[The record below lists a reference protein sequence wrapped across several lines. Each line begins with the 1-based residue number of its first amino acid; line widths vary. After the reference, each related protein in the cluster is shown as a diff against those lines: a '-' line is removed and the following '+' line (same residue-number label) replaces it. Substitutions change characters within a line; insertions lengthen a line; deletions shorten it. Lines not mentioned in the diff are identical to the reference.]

1 MACNIEYHNPL
12 SGKRHPS
19 LVAYLLSNHGFKDT
33 TVIEKFLQMQDF
45 ILVDGKRQWGPNI
58 PTLSPYQEESILLHP
73 LMKGQTLEQPFLE
86 YLKDVQDFYN
96 EMGIYV
102 YQDLTFKQASDLA
115 ALAKDRKFSVRVER
129 VVDDN
134 GVVRYNLFPEKVS
147 KFLEKKLKQDLA
159 YYQLQDNTLVRPGE
173 SLGVLNKL
181 IDASDP
187 TVANVV
193 ANMLESKEVSEDKKE
208 ILKRLLPIA
217 RLNDNLDIRFVVGN
231 EIDLVDKT
239 RKTYQGKYNYTT
251 NTIEISVG
259 EMLDMSPEE
268 FTQFFIHELV
278 HSISFS
284 TLENPQTAAEQN
296 FVKEFRQI
304 VKSYHE
310 LHEDKVAAL
319 LKGDKTFSPYYGF
332 ANMHEFFSEF
342 MVNKEFR
349 ELLEK
354 DSPSFFQRFLDT
366 LARFFKYLLG
376 KSTTFKN
383 VSEQRLDKLT
393 SDLLQNILSKE
404 SLNLSFVG
412 REQFDLQMYLGFST
426 DQITAMDLALGDKKD
441 QERFLT
447 QLNNY
452 LDNYGVNWSKVEQ
465 DASRLGI
472 SEKRIDKAEEL
483 YKNIDRVEAVQAF
496 KSLTSYL
503 HETANFLR
511 SIKLG
516 LDSMSTD
523 STMTLDAKFKKA
535 YHARELGNYFEK
547 VLIDLKKNLSV
558 GEGVTFGTN
567 TVLGAQ
573 ISNINTFVDSLQKD
587 YLNKAVYAVSQKLA
601 ETIAPQTAKL
611 IEQTDKEIARIE
623 RELQTAG
630 PKAIPML
637 KKKLQEQKL
646 NKRKFATKENLVNA
660 FTEELKDINTASYY
674 LEAASMSDNLIIGSV
689 GNFINNLFNE
699 ANIEAMQFEVQMKN
713 YASQFEAYQRGKNT
727 NATTSL
733 TYDEYFKNLHRKV
746 EILEIQNGEIVSVP
760 TIVLNSEMDE
770 ITYMNEKTQMK
781 HNILVEERKSLA
793 ERDDAMIER
802 MKKDIR
808 EMEEEYEIRPFVPE
822 WYAIQ
827 SRLSEEA
834 KEAREEKLEVLRQ
847 LQSTSFDEN
856 MTEEELDLLE
866 EAKFELERLESDYD
880 NSGNLKDEQGL
891 RIAKNIREWKQD
903 KNAAELYTFELSDER
918 KELFDHHYNLNE
930 SNYAKIVKKYND
942 VVANGDPDEITL
954 VAKQVQRQKQIY
966 DLWKRANTVRTIS
979 PDWYKQRRGI
989 IDQISAIQQKYQTE
1003 TGERTVSDA
1012 FDELFAMLKGYKDQ
1026 DGFYNGE
1033 KIYEDTQGVLVDK
1046 IKALQDEV
1054 DSLKDT
1060 ADEYETEDS
1069 DRLKQLYAEL
1079 NDIQQTV
1086 KTPYYEKVYNN
1097 RLTEQRQIIIKEYAS
1112 KNEPIPSPSTLDM
1125 YAARALKKTD
1135 WFKQNHRQVTKYVGN
1150 RYVLVDEP
1158 LFIWVKKEPI
1168 DESFITNQTP
1178 SFRWMSLK
1186 INEKYINPERKE
1198 FSKVKRVAL
1207 DPSKTKYRNS
1217 AWGNLDTTEK
1227 QIISGI
1233 TEAYTSL
1240 QRTIPRNL
1248 RKGLELPG
1256 VQKSLLESAK
1266 VGNIR
1271 STINTTASNLYDNL
1285 SFRYGDELSD
1295 NEDAEGSVA
1304 KKYNRR
1310 LFLKY
1315 SNRIGQDKMSVNI
1328 FNTITEF
1335 GGEMIKFRKGFEQMA
1350 YIYGIQDVLK
1360 ENKEGTKM
1368 KKAIDNLI
1376 EARLQGKTRKA
1387 LGNNKVLNFIEG
1399 TIDASLSVGAQNALS
1414 FRLPSI
1420 LKNQFA
1426 GTANIMFQLKGYGLE
1441 QKDLHK
1447 AGFKNMKEYMNLF
1460 NAHIEDGRDTPYIL
1474 KMKYFNV
1481 FPDDHIGNTGRRLFR
1496 SDLAKT
1502 VEKYNPLKHLSFIR
1516 TFGEFEMR
1524 SAVAEALATKKYSQI
1539 KLTNGKVINILE
1551 AYESIDGVLTPR
1563 ADIEDMEGF
1572 KDLENAYRGELTA
1585 INNLIHG
1592 VYAEMDKAEYSRYT
1606 IGRILFFMKG
1616 GWLYQQTARRFGKKS
1631 VLHGGGIQYEGFYR
1645 TLLRGLKDII
1655 IMKGD
1660 FKYVLNNLM
1669 TAQEKADF
1677 LTGVFETIT
1686 TAVTISLLAAL
1697 NSLRYSDD
1705 DEEDQWA
1712 LYQLLYTL
1720 TLLEDELSTL
1730 NPVTGTASI
1739 VYSRFI
1745 NNVDGKD
1752 AATYYAS
1759 KEVALPFKGMYDL
1772 LSLTLGMTAGN
1783 LIDAGFDT
1791 DLGFNP
1797 FNEYVPRS
1805 SSGKVLN
1812 PKRYPQD
1819 PSLTGAS
1826 EFRARV
1832 QRLIGLDA
1840 TVNSVL
1846 NPEYIFRKYEDRNP
1860 RWYLSTLD
1868 EDTKGFKK
1876 EINSSKKQIKAM
1888 ERQLDYIEDAE
1899 TKVYYEEE
1907 IARIKERMKEASA
1920 QKNDLD
1926 QEYFRSGLK

>member
-1 MACNIEYHNPL
+1 MACNIKYHNPV
-12 SGKRHPS
+12 SGERHSS
-19 LVAYLLSNHGFKDT
+19 LVAYLLSNHGFEDT
-33 TVIEKFLQMQDF
+33 TVIEEFLQTQKF

-58 PTLSPYQEESILLHP
+58 PTLSPYQEENILLHP
-73 LMKGQTLEQPFLE
+73 LIQNQSLKESFKE
-86 YLKDVQDFYN
+86 YLKDVQDFYD
-96 EMGIYV
+96 EMGIHV

-115 ALAKDRKFSVRVER
+115 ALAKDRKFTAKVER
-129 VVDDN
+129 VIDES
-134 GVVRYNLFPEKVS
+134 GVIHYQFFPEKVS
-147 KFLEKKLKQDLA
+147 EFAEKKLKQDLA

-187 TVANVV
+187 TLANVV
-193 ANMLESKEVSEDKKE
+193 ANILESSEVSEDKKE

-217 RLNDNLDIRFVVGN
+217 RLNDNLDISFVVGN
-231 EIDLVDKT
+231 EIDLVNKT
-239 RKTYQGKYNYTT
+239 TKTYKGKYNYTT
-251 NTIEISVG
+251 NTIEISIG
-259 EMLDMSPEE
+259 EILDMSPEE

-284 TLENPQTAAEQN
+284 TLENPQTAAEKK
-296 FVKEFRQI
+296 FVKEFREI
-304 VKSYHE
+304 VKHYHE
-310 LHEDKVAAL
+310 LHEEKVAAL
-319 LKGDKTFSPYYGF
+319 LKEDKKLRAYYGF

-349 ELLEK
+349 ALLEK
-354 DSPSFFQRFLDT
+354 DDRKWYQRLLDNLSGFLN
-366 LARFFKYLLG
+366 YLLR
-376 KSTTFKN
+376 KSNRTQNF
-383 VSEQRLDKLT
+383 SEERLDRLT

-412 REQFDLQMYLGFST
+412 REQFDLQLYLGFSAK
-426 DQITAMDLALGDKKD
+426 DLNAMDQALEGNS
-441 QERFLT
+441 EFLN

-452 LDNYGVNWSKVEQ
+452 LDNNLINWSKIDQEG
-465 DASRLGI
+465 SRLGI
-472 SEKRIDKAEEL
+472 SDQRLDKVEDL
-483 YKNIDRVEAVQAF
+483 YKNIDRTEAVLAF

-503 HETANFLR
+503 HETAKFLK
-511 SIKLG
+511 SVKGG
-516 LDSMSTD
+516 LDYMSTD
-523 STMTLDAKFKKA
+523 PTVTLDAQFKKA
-535 YHARELGNYFEK
+535 YHARELGNYFSQ
-547 VLIDLKKNLSV
+547 VIDELENNFLTNT
-558 GEGVTFGTN
+558 GTTFGTN
-567 TVLGAQ
+567 TILGAQ
-573 ISNINTFVDSLQKD
+573 IQNIKSYVNSLQED
-587 YLNKAVYAVSQKLA
+587 YFRKAVHAVSEKLA

-611 IEQTDKEIARIE
+611 IEQTNKEIERIE

-630 PKAIPML
+630 PRVIPML
-637 KKKLQEQKL
+637 KKRLQEQKL

-660 FTEELKDINTASYY
+660 FTKELKDINTASYY
-674 LEAASMSDNLIIGSV
+674 LEAASMSNNLIIGSV

-699 ANIEAMQFEVQMKN
+699 ANIEAMQFEVQMKTF
-713 YASQFEAYQRGKNT
+713 ASQFEAYQRAKGT

-746 EILEIQNGEIVSVP
+746 EILEIQNGELVAVP
-760 TIVLNSEMDE
+760 TIVINSEMDE

-781 HNILVEERKSLA
+781 YDILVEEKKPLA
-793 ERDDAMIER
+793 EKDDAKIER

-808 EMEEEYEIRPFVPE
+808 EMEEQYEIRPFVSE

-847 LQSTSFDEN
+847 LQTNSFDEN
-856 MTEEELDLLE
+856 LTEEELDLLE

-880 NSGNLKDEQGL
+880 NSGNLKEEQGL

-903 KNAAELYTFELSDER
+903 KNAAELYTFEVSEEN
-918 KELFDHHYNLNE
+918 KELFDHHYNTNE
-930 SNYAKIVKKYND
+930 SNYVLAVKKYD
-942 VVANGDPDEITL
+942 QAVAKGDSDEIIIASKKL
-954 VAKQVQRQKQIY
+954 KEQRRVY

-979 PDWYKQRRGI
+979 PEWYKERRAT
-989 IDQISAIQQKYQTE
+989 IDQISAIQQKYQGE
-1003 TGERTVSDA
+1003 PGERTVSDA
-1012 FDELFAMLKGYKDQ
+1012 FDELFALLKGYKDQ

-1033 KIYEDTQGVLVDK
+1033 KIYEDTQGSLVEK
-1046 IKALQDEV
+1046 IKDLQDEI

-1060 ADEYETEDS
+1060 SDEYERGDS
-1069 DRLKQLYAEL
+1069 NRLKELYAEL

-1097 RLTEQRQIIIKEYAS
+1097 RLTEQRQILIKEYAV
-1112 KNEPIPSPSTLDM
+1112 KNESIPSSSTLDV

-1135 WFKQNHRQVTKYVGN
+1135 WFQQNHRQVTKYVGN

-1158 LFIWVKKEPI
+1158 LFFWVKKEPV
-1168 DESFITNQTP
+1168 DESYITNQSP
-1178 SFRWMSLK
+1178 SFRWTNLK
-1186 INEKYINPERKE
+1186 INEKYVNPERKE
-1198 FSKVKRVAL
+1198 FFKVKRVAL
-1207 DPSKTKYRNS
+1207 DPTKTKYRNP
-1217 AWGNLDTTEK
+1217 AWNSLDTTEK
-1227 QIISGI
+1227 QIVSGI
-1233 TEAYTSL
+1233 TEAYTNL

-1266 VGNIR
+1266 VGNIG
-1271 STINTTASNLYDNL
+1271 STINTTASNVYDSL
-1285 SFRYGDELSD
+1285 SFRYGDELSE
-1295 NEDAEGSVA
+1295 NEDAEGSIA
-1304 KKYNRR
+1304 NKYNRR

-1328 FNTITEF
+1328 FNTITQF

-1350 YIYGIQDVLK
+1350 YIYGIQDVLEK
-1360 ENKEGTKM
+1360 NKEGTKM

-1399 TIDASLSVGAQNALS
+1399 TIDASLSVGAKSALS

-1426 GTANIMFQLKGYGLE
+1426 GTANIMFQLKGYGLD

-1460 NAHIEDGRDTPYIL
+1460 NAHIEDGKDTPYIL

-1496 SDLAKT
+1496 SDLAKM

-1539 KLTNGKVINILE
+1539 RLTSGKVINILE
-1551 AYESIDGVLTPR
+1551 AYESINGVLTIR
-1563 ADIEDMEGF
+1563 ADIEDQEGL
-1572 KDLENAYRGELTA
+1572 KALENAYRGELTA

-1616 GWLYQQTARRFGKKS
+1616 GWLYQQTARRFGGKS

-1655 IMKGD
+1655 ILKGD

-1686 TAVTISLLAAL
+1686 TAVTIGLLAAL

-1705 DEEDQWA
+1705 DEEDKWA

-1730 NPVTGTASI
+1730 NPVTGSASI
-1739 VYSRFI
+1739 IYSRFI

-1772 LSLTLGMTAGN
+1772 LSLTLGMTFGN
-1783 LIDAGFDT
+1783 LVDAAFDT
-1791 DLGFNP
+1791 NLGFNP

-1826 EFRARV
+1826 EFRARI
-1832 QRLIGLDA
+1832 QRLIGMDA

-1846 NPEYIFRKYEDRNP
+1846 NPEYIFRKYENRNP

-1888 ERQLDYIEDAE
+1888 ERQLDYIEDAD
-1899 TKVYYEEE
+1899 TKVYYQEE
-1907 IARIKERMKEASA
+1907 IARMKDRMKEAAA
-1920 QKNDLD
+1920 QKNDLNE
-1926 QEYFRSGLK
+1926 EYFRSGLK